1 MRHVSQLRAL
11 SAVAVLLV
19 IPAYGDR
26 DPGTGGRTVVAPAT
40 AASAR
45 VGALFEGGL
54 DGDHFCTASVVHS
67 ADRNLI
73 VTAAHCLDGQ
83 DDAVFVPGY
92 RDGRAP
98 YGTWPVED
106 TYTDDAW
113 QEDGSE
119 DDDVAFAVLGAGSL
133 TGARVED
140 AVGAARLA
148 TPPPSDATAD
158 ATPDTTATA
167 TAGTTA
173 APDTTATADAT
184 ATAGAADTVTV
195 TGYPSDAD
203 SPLTC
208 TNRTTRYGATQ
219 QRIECPGYSGG
230 TSGSPWEAADGSVVG
245 VIGGYEEGGDDP
257 DVSYSIVFGPS
268 TAELFRLAGGEGC

>member
-26 DPGTGGRTVVAPAT
+26 DPGTGGRTVVAQAT
-40 AASAR
+40 PASAR

-148 TPPPSDATAD
+148 TTPPSDATAD
-158 ATPDTTATA
+158 ATAGT

-173 APDTTATADAT
+173 TPGTP

-195 TGYPSDAD
+195 TGYPSDSD

-245 VIGGYEEGGDDP
+245 VIGGYEEGGEDP

-268 TAELFRLAGGEGC
+268 TAALFRLAGGEGC

>member
-19 IPAYGDR
+19 IPGYGDR
-26 DPGTGGRTVVAPAT
+26 DPGPGGRTVEAPAT
-40 AASAR
+40 AAYAR

-73 VTAAHCLDGQ
+73 VTAAHCLDDQ

-98 YGTWPVED
+98 YGTWPVKE

-119 DDDVAFAVLGAGSL
+119 DDDVAFAVLGPGSA

-148 TPPPSDATAD
+148 TTTAPAD
-158 ATPDTTATA
+158 A
-167 TAGTTA
+167 
-173 APDTTATADAT
+173 
-184 ATAGAADTVTV
+184 TVTV
-195 TGYPSDAD
+195 TGYPSDSDA
-203 SPLTC
+203 PLTC
-208 TNRTTRYGATQ
+208 TNQTTRYGDTQ

-230 TSGSPWEAADGSVVG
+230 TSGSPWEAVDGSVVG

-257 DVSYSIVFGPS
+257 DVSYSIVFGQT
-268 TAELFRLAGGEGC
+268 TAALYRLVEGEGC